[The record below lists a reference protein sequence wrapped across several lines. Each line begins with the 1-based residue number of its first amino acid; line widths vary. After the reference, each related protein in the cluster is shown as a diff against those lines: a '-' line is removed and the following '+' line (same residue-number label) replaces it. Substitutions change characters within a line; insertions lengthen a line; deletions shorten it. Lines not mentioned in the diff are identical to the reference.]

1 MRART
6 SRGAVVALLSAAALL
21 IAATGAAREAEAQAS
36 PAPKTSLPDVED
48 EVMCTICGTLLELSD
63 SPQAQREKAFI
74 RHLIAEGKT
83 KQQIKDDLVAQYGEA
98 VLATPP
104 ASGFDLSAYLV
115 PALAL
120 IAAAVAIG
128 LGVWRWRRTGRR
140 GPPGGSAG
148 PPAGEES
155 ERLDADLRATSCSG
169 TSPDAAYAPY
179 VVHQRRITWAAPGT
193 D

>member
-1 MRART
+1 MRERRF
-6 SRGAVVALLSAAALL
+6 RGAAVALMSAAALL
-21 IAATGAAREAEAQAS
+21 LAVAGAARGAGPEPQ
-36 PAPKTSLPDVED
+36 TSLPDVED

-83 KQQIKDDLVAQYGEA
+83 KQQIKDDLVTQYGEE

-104 ASGFDLSAYLV
+104 ASGFDLSAYVV

-148 PPAGEES
+148 PPEGEES
-155 ERLDADLRATSCSG
+155 KRLDADLAR
-169 TSPDAAYAPY
+169 YEL
-179 VVHQRRITWAAPGT
+179 
-193 D
+193 